1 MSTAPSAPAPA
12 PMLARLRA
20 GQPMHTYALP
30 GAPGEPADAAGTELG
45 GKIQIKSGG
54 GKTRIR
60 LPLYQGEAVW
70 GFGQRLDGYN
80 LRGHAF
86 EVWAEDSWNRYDTS
100 YFAVPWFISSRGYG
114 LFINS
119 SARIKADLGR
129 SDPGLIQLEVP
140 GEGVELWVL
149 QGTPAAMVSAYSEL
163 VGRPQPV
170 PDWIFQPWLSRNS
183 YLSAYEV
190 DRNLARAAASGL
202 NFGAVVLESWEQHLH
217 NFRFA
222 TNRYPDPAGWIRK
235 LNQRGVQVVCW
246 TTASIWTGDPS
257 YEQARD
263 RGFLV
268 RNADGSEYITRWLE
282 NGRKMDFRSEAA
294 RSWWRDQHRPLIEMG
309 VGGFKTDG
317 GEHMPDPWFHN
328 QHPYYYQRATLDA
341 YAAAGRPGITFAR
354 SANPLCAGNSTFW
367 GGDQHAV
374 WSNLAAVVRGGLSAA
389 WSGFFFWSHDIG
401 GYTGTPEKDLY
412 LRWLQLGA
420 FSPMMQLHGITAR
433 EPWHYDRETLDLARA
448 YFRVR
453 ERLQPYL
460 VELGQEA
467 RAQGHPLWRPLAWAY
482 PDDEATWPIGD
493 QFLLG
498 PDLLVA
504 PMLTAE
510 ARRTI
515 YLPDGRWLD
524 LWDQTWQQGPT
535 QLVVE
540 AGRNHIPVYA
550 REASAGR
557 WRDLLKSVPRPPPSP
572 LALELDGPRNERGLV
587 PGVRYVQAG
596 EAETVSYRLANH
608 APVSATGTLSLQLP
622 PGFRGEPPHHTFD
635 LGPGQTTGFAFRI
648 LPPPSVAPGSYPI
661 QGQCRVGNLSAKTPR
676 VTLVYSPPWKVL
688 GPLHLGMKQP
698 HALDDRTPDLKA
710 RWPGREGDLLWQDVR
725 AESIGR
731 DGWLDLGPLTAK
743 EGEVTS
749 YAYAAI
755 PSPTSRRILFKAGS
769 GDALTIWLN
778 GQEVLRR
785 DVYRNPEADEDTADV
800 TLRGGVNHVLIRIS
814 RSIGANGFYFRLAEP
829 ERTGLFD

>member
-1 MSTAPSAPAPA
+1 MV
-12 PMLARLRA
+12 ARLRI
-20 GQPMHTYALP
+20 GEPTHTYALP
-30 GAPGEPADAAGTELG
+30 GAPAEPRDARETELG
-45 GKIQIKSGG
+45 GKIRIETGG

-70 GFGQRLDGYN
+70 GFGQRLDGFN
-80 LRGHAF
+80 LRGHVF

-100 YFAVPWFISSRGYG
+100 YFAVPWFVSSRGYG

-119 SARIKADLGR
+119 SGRIKVDLGH
-129 SDPGLIQLEVP
+129 SDPGLIQLELP
-140 GEGVELWVL
+140 GEGAEVWTF
-149 QGTPAAMVSAYSEL
+149 QGTPSAMVSAYSEL

-190 DRNLARAAASGL
+190 DRALARAGASGL
-202 NFGAVVLESWEQHLH
+202 KFGAVVLESWEQHLH
-217 NFRFA
+217 NFRFE
-222 TNRYPDPAGWIRK
+222 TNRFPDPAGWIRK

-263 RGFLV
+263 RGYLV

-282 NGRKMDFRSEAA
+282 NGRKLDFRNEAA
-294 RSWWRDQHRPLIEMG
+294 RAWWRDQHRPLIELG

-341 YAAAGRPGITFAR
+341 YAAAGRPGIAFAR
-354 SANPLCAGNSTFW
+354 SANPLCSGNSTFW

-401 GYTGTPEKDLY
+401 GYTGTPEKELY
-412 LRWLQLGA
+412 VRWLQLGA

-433 EPWHYDRETLDLARA
+433 EPWHYDRETLDLARG

-460 VELGQEA
+460 VELGHEA
-467 RAQGHPLWRPLAWAY
+467 RTQGHPLWRPLAWAY
-482 PDDEATWPIGD
+482 PEDPVTWSIGD

-504 PMLTAE
+504 PVLTADS
-510 ARRTI
+510 RRTV
-515 YLPDGRWLD
+515 YLPAGRWLD

-535 QLVVE
+535 QCVVE
-540 AGRNHIPVYA
+540 AGRNQVPVYA
-550 REASAGR
+550 REASAER
-557 WRDLLKSVPRPPPSP
+557 WRDLLQPIPRPQPSP
-572 LALELDGPRNERGLV
+572 LTLQLDGPRNERGLV
-587 PGVRYVQAG
+587 PGVRFAQAD
-596 EAETVSYRLANH
+596 EAETVSYQLANH
-608 APVSATGTLSLQLP
+608 APVPAAGTLAVQLP
-622 PGFRGEPPHHTFD
+622 PGFRVEPQHHAFN
-635 LGPGQTTGFAFRI
+635 LGPGQSTGFSFRV
-648 LPPPSVAPGSYPI
+648 LPPPNLAPGSYAI
-661 QGQCRVGNLSAKTPR
+661 QGQCRVGNLSAKTPK
-676 VTLVYSPPWKVL
+676 VTLVYSPAWKVL
-688 GPLHLGMKQP
+688 GPLRLGIKQA
-698 HALDDRTPDLKA
+698 HALDGRTPDLKA
-710 RWPGREGDLLWQDVR
+710 RWPGREGDLLWQDIP
-725 AESIGR
+725 AQAIAR
-731 DGWLDLGPLTAK
+731 DGWLDLGPLTAR

-749 YAYAAI
+749 FAYATV
-755 PSPTSRRILFKAGS
+755 PSPTSRRVLFKTGS
-769 GDALTIWLN
+769 GDAMTIWLN

-800 TLRGGVNHVLIRIS
+800 TLRGGVNHVLIRVS
-814 RSIGANGFYFRLAEP
+814 RSLGANGFYFRLAEP